1 MLLRPIGDGT
11 LAYSASL
18 GGVLRLLGC
27 IRLGFGAWDCCQE
40 DFLQGGLELRPVV
53 ISDIQYRPMV
63 GVELD
68 HVTEWTLIRH
78 DYNLNSQ

>member
-1 MLLRPIGDGT
+1 M
-11 LAYSASL
+11 A
-18 GGVLRLLGC
+18 
-27 IRLGFGAWDCCQE
+27 
-40 DFLQGGLELRPVV
+40 LRPVV

-78 DYNLNSQ
+78 DYTLNSQLQQRLKVHENKKSRHVMLVKAGSY